1 MATFDAE
8 LSKRIDVYL
17 AAIDKVNA
25 WPDSRLKRVCL
36 VVLHY
41 RLLQVERAA
50 GI

>member
-50 GI
+50 GL